1 MNKTNDILPEKN
13 VLLTEM
19 IHHLSVFYFPT
30 SFEEEA
36 IQELLKREFSMVK
49 RHLCQLYRSDEN
61 EYISKGRISP
71 FEVIRKEVEQE
82 IRKRI
87 RKDNDVLRIAKVRDS
102 MISSIKEAVKKANG
116 CIGTFYANVG
126 EHHRDA
132 NTNESDWD
140 SVGTYFDVL
149 YVSASICNK
158 SEVDEILE
166 DIYFNEAEQLLCTI
180 DQGEKDCD
188 IPIED
193 VDTESLKRIV
203 IWLKEQSFLPDED
216 ESELVCEEC
225 GSLNVQEKAWVAVNE
240 DNAYV
245 EGCSEDDD
253 DRYCEECQEHV
264 DFCTRK
270 EFEEEMDERWKN
282 ATNAQKEN
290 ITHLRLSDF
299 DTPQVFVS
307 ACDNYWNNLSY
318 NEKRKKI

>member
-1 MNKTNDILPEKN
+1 MNKINDILPEKN
-13 VLLTEM
+13 VLFTEM

-30 SFEEEA
+30 SFKEEV
-36 IQELLKREFSMVK
+36 IQKLLNREFSMVK
-49 RHLCQLYRSDEN
+49 RHLCQLYRFDEN
-61 EYISKGRISP
+61 KYISKGRISP
-71 FEVIRKEVEQE
+71 FEAIRKDVEQE

-87 RKDNDVLRIAKVRDS
+87 RKDNDVLRIAKVRES
-102 MISSIKEAVKKANG
+102 MIYSIKEAVKKANG

-132 NTNESDWD
+132 NTDESDWD
-140 SVGTYFDVL
+140 SAGTYFDVL
-149 YVSASICNK
+149 YVSASIYNK
-158 SEVDEILE
+158 SEVDVILE
-166 DIYFNEAEQLLCTI
+166 DIYFNEVEQLLCTI

-193 VDTESLKRIV
+193 VDTESLKHIV
-203 IWLKEQSFLPDED
+203 IWLKEQSFLPDEE

-225 GSLNVQEKAWVAVNE
+225 GSLNVQEKVWVAVNE

-253 DRYCEECQEHV
+253 DRYCKECHEHV

-270 EFEEEMDERWKN
+270 EFEERIDDWWKN
-282 ATNAQKEN
+282 VTDAQKES
-290 ITHLRLSDF
+290 ITHLRQSDF
-299 DTPQVFVS
+299 GTPQGFVA
-307 ACDNYWNNLSY
+307 ACDSYWSNLSY